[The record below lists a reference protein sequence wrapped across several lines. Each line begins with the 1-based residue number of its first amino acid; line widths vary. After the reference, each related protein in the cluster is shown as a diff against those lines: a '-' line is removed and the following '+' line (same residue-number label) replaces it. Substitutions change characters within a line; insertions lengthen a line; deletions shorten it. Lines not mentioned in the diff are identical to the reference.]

1 MKIIFA
7 GTPSFAAILL
17 QTLLQSSHQ
26 VVAVYT
32 QADKPAGR
40 GLKLTLSPVKEL
52 ALAHHLPISQPPSL
66 QDPKEQTILAKWNAD
81 IMVVAA
87 YGMLLPEAVL
97 HIPRLGCINVHSSL
111 LPRWRGAAPIQ
122 HAILAGD
129 KITGVS
135 IMQME
140 QGLDTGPVLLQQI
153 YTLREDETSQSLHDQ
168 LAELGAAAL
177 IETLDRL
184 NKNQITPIPQ
194 DNQLATYANKITKEE
209 ARLDWTQKA
218 IELERKVR
226 AFNPAPVAF
235 TNWQQ
240 QPLRIWQAKAISTN
254 YHHSPGT
261 IVSASH
267 HGMDIATSEG
277 VLRLLRIQLP
287 GGKIITISDFYNAK
301 HDQLIVGQHLA

>member
-97 HIPRLGCINVHSSL
+97 HIPRLGCINIHSSL

-240 QPLRIWQAKAISTN
+240 QPLRIWQAKAISMN